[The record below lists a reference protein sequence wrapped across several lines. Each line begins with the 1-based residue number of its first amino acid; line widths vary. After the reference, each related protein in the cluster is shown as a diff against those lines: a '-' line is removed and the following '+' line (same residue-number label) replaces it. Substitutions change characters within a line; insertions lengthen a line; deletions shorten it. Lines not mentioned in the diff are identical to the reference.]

1 MGGHAHEEVMDSF
14 SKYDVIVTLLIIA
27 LLFIFGVFLLRV
39 LKTQCVQ
46 YIQGD
51 IQRKLE
57 SASTT
62 AAHRTLDVKIV

>member
-1 MGGHAHEEVMDSF
+1 MCGHAHEEVMDSF
-14 SKYDVIVTLLIIA
+14 PKYDVIVTLLIIA